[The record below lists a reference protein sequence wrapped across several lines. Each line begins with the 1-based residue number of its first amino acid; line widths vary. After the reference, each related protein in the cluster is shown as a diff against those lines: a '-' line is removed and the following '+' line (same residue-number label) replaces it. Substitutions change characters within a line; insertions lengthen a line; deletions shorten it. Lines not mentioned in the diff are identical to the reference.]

1 MKINDGNWLIH
12 KGLQVMYPICVHR
25 VDVGEREVTVLAAP
39 RDVRPRAYQ
48 LDTPLLMLRF
58 FSPREGI
65 IGVRIEHFQGRV
77 DRGPH
82 FQLSH
87 DTTHAV
93 TTART
98 ADAVSLTSGGL
109 TVRIATHGEWR
120 IDFLRDGQRLTGSG
134 FHANGHVTE
143 ETSGR
148 THVFERLDLGVGE
161 NVYGLGERFTAFV
174 RNGQTVEIW
183 NRDGGTSS
191 EQSYKNIPFYLSNR
205 GYGVFVNHP
214 GNVSFEVGSE
224 KVTKVQFSVE
234 DEGLEYFVIDGPAP
248 KDVLDRYTQ
257 LSGRSPLPPAWS
269 FGLWL
274 TTSFTTD
281 YDEATVTGFIE
292 GMRERQLP
300 LHVFHFD
307 CFWMKAFQ
315 WCDFQWDPE
324 TFPEP
329 EAMLARLKARGLKIC
344 VWINPYIAQASPLF
358 DEGRARGYLLR
369 RPNGDVWQWDRWQP
383 GQGIVDFTNPAART
397 WYADHLRR
405 LIDMGVDCFKTDFGE
420 RIPTDVSYHDGSDP
434 QRMHNYYTQ
443 LYNKLVFEV
452 LQEKLGAQQAVLFA
466 RSATAGGQQYPVHW
480 GGDCNSTYESMA
492 ESLRGGLSLGLSGF
506 AFWSHDI
513 GGFENTASADV
524 YKRWCAFGLLSSH
537 SRLHGSRSYRVPW
550 LFDEEAVDVLRH
562 FTCLKCRLMPYLY
575 DAAAQGI
582 ESGTPMMR
590 AMLLEFPDDPTSSF
604 LDRQYMLGDSLLVAP
619 IFNAAGE
626 IDVYLPAGRW
636 THLLSNTEVSG
647 AGWRREQHDFMSLP
661 LYVRPNSLLAIGTNS
676 ERPDYDFADDTEL
689 QLFALDDGATAAAT
703 IRDLSGR
710 VVLRVSA
717 MRDGATLRVRQEGE
731 CAKVRRSLTLRN
743 LHEAEPLNR
752 GLLVS
757 ATGFGIRV
765 ALPEDG
771 SMAEL
776 RIPAWLP
783 VPR

>member
-12 KGLQVMYPICVHR
+12 QGLQVMYPICVHR
-25 VDVGEREVTVLAAP
+25 VDVSEREICVLAAP
-39 RDVRPRAYQ
+39 RDVRSRAYQ
-48 LDTPLLMLRF
+48 LDTPLFALRF
-58 FSPREGI
+58 FSPRDGV
-65 IGVRIEHFQGRV
+65 IGVRIDHFTGRV
-77 DRGPH
+77 DHGPN
-82 FQLSH
+82 FALNL
-87 DTTHAV
+87 DGRHAV
-93 TTART
+93 TTAR
-98 ADAVSLTSGGL
+98 ADGAVLLTSGSL
-109 TVRIATHGEWR
+109 SVRIATEGEWQ
-120 IDFLRDGQRLTGSG
+120 IDFLRGGERGERITGSG
-134 FHANGHVTE
+134 FRANGHVTE
-143 ETSGR
+143 EASGR
-148 THVFERLDLGVGE
+148 THMFERLDLGVGE

-174 RNGQTVEIW
+174 RNGQTVDIW

-191 EQSYKNIPFYLSNR
+191 EQSYKNIPFYLSSR

-214 GNVSFEVGSE
+214 GLVSFEVGSE

-234 DEGLEYFVIDGPAP
+234 DEGLEYFVIDGPTP
-248 KDVLDRYTQ
+248 KNVLDRYTQ
-257 LSGRSPLPPAWS
+257 LTGKSPLPPAWS

-281 YDEATVTGFIE
+281 YDEETVTGFIE
-292 GMRERQLP
+292 GMRQRNLP

-315 WCDFQWDPE
+315 WCDFEWNPE

-358 DEGRARGYLLR
+358 AEGKKNGYLLR

-383 GQGIVDFTNPAART
+383 GQGIVDFTNPDACN
-397 WYADHLRR
+397 WYAGHLRR

-420 RIPTDVSYHDGSDP
+420 RIPTDVAYHNGSDP

-452 LQEKLGAQQAVLFA
+452 MQEKLGAQEAVLFA

-513 GGFENTASADV
+513 GGFENTAPADV

-562 FTCLKCRLMPYLY
+562 FTQLKCRLMPYLY
-575 DAAAQGI
+575 DVAAQGC
-582 ESGTPMMR
+582 EAGAPVMR
-590 AMLLEFPDDPTSSF
+590 AMLLEFPNDPTSNY

-619 IFNAAGE
+619 VFSAAGKV
-626 IDVYLPAGRW
+626 DVYLPDGRW
-636 THLLSNTEVSG
+636 THLLSNVEVQG
-647 AGWRREQHDFMSLP
+647 GGWQHEKHDFMSLP
-661 LYVRPNSLLAIGTNS
+661 LYVRPNSLLAIGAS
-676 ERPDYDFADDTEL
+676 AERPDYDFASDAEL
-689 QLFALDDGATAAAT
+689 HLFALDDGASAT
-703 IRDLSGR
+703 VVIRDLSGA
-710 VVLRVSA
+710 VALRVSA
-717 MRDGATLRVRQEGE
+717 NRSGDKLVIRQEGVRGPRSLILRNIASVQILGATLE
-731 CAKVRRSLTLRN
+731 SLTSEQGVRITLPGDCVQ
-743 LHEAEPLNR
+743 LELS
-752 GLLVS
+752 VS
-757 ATGFGIRV
+757 Q
-765 ALPEDG
+765 
-771 SMAEL
+771 
-776 RIPAWLP
+776 WL
-783 VPR
+783 